1 MGNKVDYHILI
12 QKIMFY
18 LIVANEY
25 FWETQKNKYSIWL
38 IPNLDSEYTNPLKA
52 LWYHLLDKKDNLV
65 LISKWQN
72 KDKILASLGF
82 EEVFMGKKRWKAT
95 KIIDIL
101 GKSSLVELIAHKFA
115 WIDREIPFVR
125 IISDY
130 KNIIFL
136 EIGKN
141 VSKVKATNLLLNV
154 SKHSNIMFI
163 SDLNSAKTSE
173 DCDKINLE
181 MLKSGHSNNKNLFIV
196 DLFLRLM
203 KKVSNSIVIWWYLNN
218 SDLINNKNKEFVG
231 FWTLLTWIDL
241 IDK

>member
-1 MGNKVDYHILI
+1 VW
-12 QKIMFY
+12 
-18 LIVANEY
+18 V
-25 FWETQKNKYSIWL
+25 
-38 IPNLDSEYTNPLKA
+38 
-52 LWYHLLDKKDNLV
+52 
-65 LISKWQN
+65 
-72 KDKILASLGF
+72 
-82 EEVFMGKKRWKAT
+82 
-95 KIIDIL
+95 
-101 GKSSLVELIAHKFA
+101 
-115 WIDREIPFVR
+115 DREIPFVR

-154 SKHSNIMFI
+154 SKHSNIMFV

-203 KKVSNSIVIWWYLNN
+203 KKVSNSIVI
-218 SDLINNKNKEFVG
+218 
-231 FWTLLTWIDL
+231 
-241 IDK
+241 

>member
-1 MGNKVDYHILI
+1 M
-12 QKIMFY
+12 
-18 LIVANEY
+18 
-25 FWETQKNKYSIWL
+25 
-38 IPNLDSEYTNPLKA
+38 
-52 LWYHLLDKKDNLV
+52 
-65 LISKWQN
+65 
-72 KDKILASLGF
+72 
-82 EEVFMGKKRWKAT
+82 
-95 KIIDIL
+95 
-101 GKSSLVELIAHKFA
+101 
-115 WIDREIPFVR
+115 
-125 IISDY
+125 
-130 KNIIFL
+130 
-136 EIGKN
+136 
-141 VSKVKATNLLLNV
+141 LNV

-218 SDLINNKNKEFVG
+218 SDLIDSKNKEFVG